1 MAEALRYRSD
11 IETFAFDEAATQA
24 AITKLMR
31 GIVETTSRDYS
42 HAGRSVHAKSYAL
55 LEGELTILDN
65 LSTALA

>member
-11 IETFAFDEAATQA
+11 IETFAFDEAA
-24 AITKLMR
+24 ITKLMR
-31 GIVETTSRDYS
+31 GIVETTSRDYG